1 MVRFHYF
8 SSDVSELPIALK
20 RNFAVMRELDE
31 KAHVLRGEIQ
41 AAARE
46 KLDALRAAS
55 AGLEVRCAASIVCGA
70 SLWK

>member
-1 MVRFHYF
+1 MTAPTPSTSYLQNFVNN
-8 SSDVSELPIALK
+8 VSELPIALK

-46 KLDALRAAS
+46 K
-55 AGLEVRCAASIVCGA
+55 
-70 SLWK
+70 